1 MTEEELKQLKPAVTV
16 DARGTYCPGP
26 LMELIKEVRQQPVG
40 SVIEL
45 ISGDAGSA
53 KDVPEWLNKV
63 KQEFL
68 GVIPGDGFWRIFAK
82 KVKDM

>member
-1 MTEEELKQLKPAVTV
+1 MADLKDIKPDVVV

-26 LMELIKEVRQQPVG
+26 LMELIKEMRQQPVG
-40 SVIEL
+40 AVIEV

-53 KDVPEWLNKV
+53 KDVPEWLKKV

-68 GVIPGDGFWRIFAK
+68 GVIEEDKYWRIFAK
-82 KVKDM
+82 KIKDM

>member
-1 MTEEELKQLKPAVTV
+1 MTEEELKAIKPSVTV

-40 SVIEL
+40 AVIEL

-53 KDVPEWLNKV
+53 KDVPEWLSKV

-68 GVIPGDGFWRIFAK
+68 GVIPGDNFWRIFAK

>member
-1 MTEEELKQLKPAVTV
+1 MADLDLKNIKATVVV

-26 LMELIKEVRQQPVG
+26 LMELIKEMRQQPVG
-40 SVIEL
+40 SIIEV

-53 KDVPEWLNKV
+53 KDVPEWLKKV
-63 KQEFL
+63 NQEFL
-68 GVIPGDGFWRIFAK
+68 GVLEENNYWRIFAK

>member
-1 MTEEELKQLKPAVTV
+1 
-16 DARGTYCPGP
+16 
-26 LMELIKEVRQQPVG
+26 MELIKEVRQQPVG

-63 KQEFL
+63 KQEFM
-68 GVIPGDGFWRIFAK
+68 GVIPCDGFWRIFVK

>member
-1 MTEEELKQLKPAVTV
+1 MTEEELKQIKPTITV

-40 SVIEL
+40 SIIEL

-68 GVIPGDGFWRIFAK
+68 GVIPETGYWRIFAK

>member
-1 MTEEELKQLKPAVTV
+1 MTEEELKRIKPTVTV

-68 GVIPGDGFWRIFAK
+68 GVIPEDGYWRIFSK

>member
-1 MTEEELKQLKPAVTV
+1 MTEEELKQIKPTVTV

-68 GVIPGDGFWRIFAK
+68 GVIQGDGYWRIFAK

>member
-1 MTEEELKQLKPAVTV
+1 MADLKDIKPDVVV

-26 LMELIKEVRQQPVG
+26 LMELIKEMRQQPVG
-40 SVIEL
+40 AIIEV

-53 KDVPEWLNKV
+53 KDVPEWLKKV
-63 KQEFL
+63 NQEFL
-68 GVIPGDGFWRIFAK
+68 GVLEENNYWRIFAK

>member
-1 MTEEELKQLKPAVTV
+1 MADLKDVKPTVTV

-26 LMELIKEVRQQPVG
+26 LMELIKEMRQQPVG
-40 SVIEL
+40 SIVEL

-53 KDVPEWLNKV
+53 KDVPEWLAKV
-63 KQEFL
+63 HQEFM
-68 GVIPGDGFWRIFAK
+68 GVIEEQGYWRIFSK

>member
-1 MTEEELKQLKPAVTV
+1 MTEEELRQIKPTVTV

-26 LMELIKEVRQQPVG
+26 LMELIKEMRQQPVG
-40 SVIEL
+40 STIEL

-53 KDVPEWLNKV
+53 KDVPEWLGKV

-68 GVIPGDGFWRIFAK
+68 GVIPEDNFWRIFSK
-82 KVKDM
+82 KIKDM